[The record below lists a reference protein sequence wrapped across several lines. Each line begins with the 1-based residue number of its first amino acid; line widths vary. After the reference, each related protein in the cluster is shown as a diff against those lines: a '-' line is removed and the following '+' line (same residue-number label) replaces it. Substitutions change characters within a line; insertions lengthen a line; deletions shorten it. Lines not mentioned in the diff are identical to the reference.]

1 MTSANSSSWRNA
13 ICTENTFLLYDI
25 PSYTCLASFNRF
37 FSSFNFYS
45 VRNTRSD
52 SYKFAP
58 GMRNIATTWPADHIQ
73 YSISC
78 IVEFTST
85 CPHTVNNNN
94 NNNVEKHVESDRKK
108 KLTACHMPHACYC
121 VEKQCTTNNRR
132 PCDTSVI
139 AMR

>member
-1 MTSANSSSWRNA
+1 MFVTSANSSSWRNA

-52 SYKFAP
+52 SYKFEP

-94 NNNVEKHVESDRKK
+94 NHNNVEKHVESDRKK
-108 KLTACHMPHACYC
+108 KLTACHMPHATC
-121 VEKQCTTNNRR
+121 VLLRR
-132 PCDTSVI
+132 KTMHDQQSTAV
-139 AMR
+139 